1 MTQQLEMPVRP
12 RGRQRRSF
20 SGVYN
25 SRANHDPEA
34 TKNQRIAILK
44 FFREHPQR
52 KFSVDEIIKATGIK
66 PSQTSVS
73 SSVRDLRKP
82 KFGGFD
88 IPSGY
93 DSDGIFR
100 YRFAGEVPH
109 E

>member
-1 MTQQLEMPVRP
+1 MF
-12 RGRQRRSF
+12 G
-20 SGVYN
+20 GVYN

-34 TKNQRIAILK
+34 TQNQRIAILR
-44 FFREHPQR
+44 FFRKNPNR
-52 KFSVDEIIKATGIK
+52 KFSVDEIIAATGIK

-93 DSDGIFR
+93 DGDRIFR
-100 YRFAGEVPH
+100 YYFTGKANNE
-109 E
+109 